1 MAKVLNLK
9 APESMELRQMR
20 SEEVE
25 AYVSKLADEALERI
39 PDDLRPVG
47 INAVSLAQRVPG
59 TAAEPGFWAEWTRA
73 CCNRRES
80 IEDFVDPVIEQFERP
95 DSPVIAQLHGE
106 HLESQMRVQML
117 EHPTMHKKA
126 E

>member
-1 MAKVLNLK
+1 MAKILNLK
-9 APESMELRQMR
+9 APESMELRRME
-20 SEEVE
+20 SEEV
-25 AYVSKLADEALERI
+25 ATYISKLANEALDRI

-73 CCNRRES
+73 CCDHRAR

-95 DSPVIAQLHGE
+95 DSLVISQLAGE
-106 HLESQMRVQML
+106 HLETQMRVQML
-117 EHPTMHKKA
+117 EHPTRHKKA